1 MSLGVGTRSD
11 CSAFPLPFFNPLGA
25 DFKSTRYL
33 SQLLGTAELPF
44 GLWGGAGTCLSA
56 WSSGFCSYGFMLIFS
71 YICNKDAAL
80 ISIC

>member
-11 CSAFPLPFFNPLGA
+11 CSALPLPFFNPLGA

-44 GLWGGAGTCLSA
+44 ACGEGQGLALVHGVPGSA
-56 WSSGFCSYGFMLIFS
+56 ATG
-71 YICNKDAAL
+71 
-80 ISIC
+80 